1 MKWVLIVLGVLLFL
15 VGVVWVLQGSNVL
28 TQGMM
33 AGHRRWIVLGGVL
46 DAAGIAL
53 FVWGVT
59 RRRMRAA

>member
-15 VGVVWVLQGSNVL
+15 VGAVWVLQGSNVL
-28 TQGMM
+28 TQGVM
-33 AGHRRWIVLGGVL
+33 AGHRRWIALGGVL
-46 DAAGIAL
+46 DAAGVAL